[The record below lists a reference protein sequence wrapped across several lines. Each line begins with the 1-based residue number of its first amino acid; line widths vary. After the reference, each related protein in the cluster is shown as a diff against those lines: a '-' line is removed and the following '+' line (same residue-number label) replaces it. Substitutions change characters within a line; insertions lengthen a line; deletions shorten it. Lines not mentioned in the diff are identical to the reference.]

1 MNIKPMGER
10 VLLEK
15 IEKEKKSKIILV
27 DEINNNI
34 QYFKILAL
42 GQNIEK
48 IKINDIII
56 ADIEKCIK
64 IEDKYI
70 VDFTDILAS
79 VEE

>member
-27 DEINNNI
+27 DENNNI

-64 IEDKYI
+64 IEDKYMI
-70 VDFTDILAS
+70 DFNDILAS